1 MPCTCGICLKLSQGA
16 YNYTHKV
23 ESCPC
28 GVCHAARAAL
38 KAQGNQSLVKSLVG
52 ALRRAM
58 SSKN

>member
-1 MPCTCGICLKLSQGA
+1 MPCTCSICLKLSQGA

-23 ESCPC
+23 ENCPC
-28 GVCHAARAAL
+28 GVCYAARAAL

-58 SSKN
+58 SAKN